1 MQKSILCSMGRQS
14 RRLASVLIFVYFTLA
29 FNAYAC
35 LVPLYGSVDVMSG
48 SECSTPQ
55 DQPARQ
61 QCDAFKTLGI
71 QGVPSVEPVSHLYHT
86 PTVTLAAFPVHEPL
100 ISVRVCGGSGPPIL
114 IQDSL
119 ARALVL
125 RL

>member
-1 MQKSILCSMGRQS
+1 MERQS
-14 RRLASVLIFVYFTLA
+14 RLLASVIMLVYFTLA

-35 LVPLYGSVDVMSG
+35 LVPLYGGVDVMSG
-48 SECSTPQ
+48 SDCSMPQ
-55 DQPARQ
+55 EQPARQ

-71 QGVPSVEPVSHLYHT
+71 QGVPSVEPVSHLSHT
-86 PTVTLAAFPVHEPL
+86 VTVTLSAIPVREPL
-100 ISVRVCGGSGPPIL
+100 ILVRIPGGSGPPVL
-114 IQDSL
+114 IHDPL

>member
-1 MQKSILCSMGRQS
+1 MERQS
-14 RRLASVLIFVYFTLA
+14 RRLASLIIFVYFTLA

-35 LVPLYGSVDVMSG
+35 LVPLYGNVDVTSG
-48 SECSTPQ
+48 SDCSKPP

-86 PTVTLAAFPVHEPL
+86 VTVTLSALPVQKPL
-100 ISVRVCGGSGPPIL
+100 ISTRVSGGSGPPIFF
-114 IQDSL
+114 QDPL

>member
-1 MQKSILCSMGRQS
+1 MT
-14 RRLASVLIFVYFTLA
+14 LATVYFLLS

-35 LVPLYGSVDVMSG
+35 LVPLYGSVEVMNG
-48 SECSTPQ
+48 RDCSMPQ
-55 DQPARQ
+55 EEPARQ

-71 QGVPSVEPVSHLYHT
+71 QGVPSLLPGLHLSHT
-86 PTVTLAAFPVHEPL
+86 AMVALAALPVHQPL
-100 ISVRVCGGSGPPIL
+100 MLVRVSGGSSPL
-114 IQDSL
+114 VLLQDPL